1 MELGLLYA
9 DDGDG
14 ESEIREVQP
23 VAVNIHTPTIPFKIT
38 VTVTIT
44 SEFRMLILPHVI
56 YYMNSEVM
64 VTVTV
69 IIGRLS

>member
-1 MELGLLYA
+1 MPSLSRKAL
-9 DDGDG
+9 
-14 ESEIREVQP
+14 SPI
-23 VAVNIHTPTIPFKIT
+23 IT

-44 SEFRMLILPHVI
+44 SEFRTLIFPHVI

-69 IIGRLS
+69 IIFLVLKLFPEHHTSGPLASRSGRL